1 MVRQALGNYMP
12 LCKKKAAPRVGMS
25 ADARGRKT
33 MVDGC
38 FEIKPQ

>member
-1 MVRQALGNYMP
+1 MVRQVLGNCLLLY
-12 LCKKKAAPRVGMS
+12 KIKAAPRVGMS